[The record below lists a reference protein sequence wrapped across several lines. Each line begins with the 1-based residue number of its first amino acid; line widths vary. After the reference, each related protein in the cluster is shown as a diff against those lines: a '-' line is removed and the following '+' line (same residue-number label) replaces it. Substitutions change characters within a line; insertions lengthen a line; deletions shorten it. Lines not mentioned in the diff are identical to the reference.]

1 MNRGILQSM
10 LENKRSYR
18 SPRREAQAQ
27 ETRALILD
35 SARALFTSRGYGGTT
50 IEAVAAEAGV
60 APQTVYAAYKN
71 KRGLLLAL
79 LDRMAV
85 DADPS
90 ELRPASEGDPRRQLR
105 EGIAFTTRFYSRGA
119 DLIELARTVSG
130 VEPDLGAMWQEG
142 EARRLRRY
150 SELTAEW
157 ERAGALAPGLTAAAA
172 RDIGWALGGPDSF
185 RLFVLERR
193 WSLTRYQEWLGDT
206 LERLLFGG

>member
-1 MNRGILQSM
+1 MS
-10 LENKRSYR
+10 ENKRSYR
-18 SPRREAQAQ
+18 SPRREASAQ
-27 ETRALILD
+27 ETRGLILD

-50 IEAVAAEAGV
+50 IEAVAGDAGV
-60 APQTVYAAYKN
+60 SPQTVYTAFKN

-85 DADPS
+85 DADLS
-90 ELRPASEGDPRRQLR
+90 RVRPVSAEDPRRELR
-105 EGIAFTTRFYSRGA
+105 EGIAFTTRFYAGGA

-142 EARRLRRY
+142 EARRFRRY
-150 SELTAEW
+150 SELATAW

-172 RDIGWALGGPDSF
+172 RDIAWAMGGPDMF

-193 WSLTRYQEWLGDT
+193 WSQARYQQWLGDT
-206 LERLLFGG
+206 LEGLLFGD

>member
-1 MNRGILQSM
+1 M

-35 SARALFTSRGYGGTT
+35 SARTLFTSRGFGGTT
-50 IEAVAAEAGV
+50 IEAVAADAGDS
-60 APQTVYAAYKN
+60 PQTVNAASKN

-85 DADPS
+85 DADVTQ
-90 ELRPASEGDPRRQLR
+90 LRPPSADGPRQQLR
-105 EGIAFTTRFYSRGA
+105 ENIAFTTRYYSRGA

-142 EARRLRRY
+142 ESRRLRRY
-150 SELTAEW
+150 SELAAEW
-157 ERAGALAPGLTAAAA
+157 ERVGALAPGLTAAAA
-172 RDIGWALGGPDSF
+172 RDIAWAMGGPDSF
-185 RLFVLERR
+185 RLFVLERG
-193 WSLTRYQEWLGDT
+193 WSLTRYRDWLGDT